1 MDGFCAGT
9 LEGIFMSQASAHLF
23 PVSSAAAED
32 TSHARVARMCM
43 SCARLRAV
51 RVLRVAR
58 VCALCACY
66 YARCARLFRRGGI
79 KVQSGELARKPKNKL
94 VFNKWKGFVPEHWM
108 GNLCG

>member
-1 MDGFCAGT
+1 VDGFCAGT

-32 TSHARVARMCM
+32 TSHARVA
-43 SCARLRAV
+43 
-51 RVLRVAR
+51 RVAR